1 MAGGRIVR
9 EQLANHHDLD
19 KFNSGELSI
28 DSWLRNSAL
37 MASGRDYS
45 RTYVWH
51 YGDGRVIA
59 FFTLSAYSITSNELS
74 KKQARGEQDII
85 PAFLLGKFA
94 LDVSLQGKGLSRLLI
109 ADAIFEANKASQVA
123 AARYLV
129 VDALTPD
136 LVDLYEKFGF
146 KGSIGPIGEKTRL
159 CALIKD
165 LIRK

>member
-1 MAGGRIVR
+1 M
-9 EQLANHHDLD
+9 
-19 KFNSGELSI
+19 
-28 DSWLRNSAL
+28 
-37 MASGRDYS
+37 
-45 RTYVWH
+45 
-51 YGDGRVIA
+51 
-59 FFTLSAYSITSNELS
+59 
-74 KKQARGEQDII
+74 I

-94 LDVSLQGKGLSRLLI
+94 LDISLQGKGLSRLLI

-129 VDALTPD
+129 VDALTPN

-146 KGSIGPIGEKTRL
+146 KRPLGPIGEKTRL

>member
-1 MAGGRIVR
+1 MASGRIVR
-9 EQLANHHDLD
+9 ERLASHHDLSH
-19 KFNSGELSI
+19 FNSGEPDI
-28 DSWLRNSAL
+28 DICLHNFALR
-37 MASGRDYS
+37 ASYRDYS

-51 YGDGRVIA
+51 YGDEQVLA
-59 FFTLSAYSITSNELS
+59 FFTLSAYSIAPTELP
-74 KKQARGEQDII
+74 KKQARGEQNLI

-94 LDVSLQGKGLSRLLI
+94 LDVSLQGRGLSRLLI
-109 ADAIFEANKASQVA
+109 ADAIFEANKASLVA

-136 LVDLYEKFGF
+136 LVELYEKFGF
-146 KGSIGPIGEKTRL
+146 KRSVGPIGEKTRL